1 MNQLKPQLE
10 RIDPEFGASFTVR
23 SFNSSIEGE
32 LPTWHFHPEIE
43 LAYIQDGSG
52 KRHIGSHLS
61 YYKTGDLIMIGPN
74 LPHLGFTNRFA
85 KGQKEVVVQM
95 LKDFLGKDFFNV
107 PEMKDIKVLLERSK
121 NGIRFHGNTKRRVG
135 ERLNDLVYMNNF
147 EKVTSFL
154 TILQMLATTNEY
166 TNLNAGNLAIE
177 TQVSDNDRI
186 RIVYKYV
193 NDHFKDPISLEQV
206 ASLINLTEPA
216 FCRYFKKITKK
227 TFVNFLN
234 EFRIVHAC
242 KLIAEEH
249 HTITEVCYECGFNN
263 FSHFAKNFKKITG
276 KTPTSYRKE
285 LNLLVY

>member
-1 MNQLKPQLE
+1 
-10 RIDPEFGASFTVR
+10 
-23 SFNSSIEGE
+23 
-32 LPTWHFHPEIE
+32 
-43 LAYIQDGSG
+43 
-52 KRHIGSHLS
+52 
-61 YYKTGDLIMIGPN
+61 
-74 LPHLGFTNRFA
+74 LGFTNRFA

-95 LKDFLGKDFFNV
+95 LEDFLGKNFFDV
-107 PEMKDIKVLLERSK
+107 PEMKDIKVLLERSR
-121 NGIRFHGNTKRRVG
+121 NGIRFHGNTKRSVG

-154 TILQMLATTNEY
+154 TILQLLATTNEY

-186 RIVYKYV
+186 RKVYKYV

>member
-10 RIDPEFGASFTVR
+10 KIDPKFGSSFTVR
-23 SFNSSIEGE
+23 SFDSNNENDT
-32 LPTWHFHPEIE
+32 PVWHFHPEIE
-43 LAYIQDGSG
+43 IAYIQDGSG

-61 YYKTGDLIMIGPN
+61 YYKKGDLILIGPN

-85 KGQKEVVVQM
+85 RGQKEVVVQM
-95 LKDFLGKDFFNV
+95 REDFLGKDFFDL
-107 PEMKDIKVLLERSK
+107 PEMRDIKVLFERSR
-121 NGIRFHGNTKRRVG
+121 NGIRFHGNTKRKVG

-147 EKVTSFL
+147 EKITSFL
-154 TILQMLATTNEY
+154 TILQTLAITDEY

-186 RIVYKYV
+186 KVIYRYV
-193 NDHFKDPISLEQV
+193 NENFKETITLEEV
-206 ASLINLTEPA
+206 ATLINMTVPA

-227 TFVNFLN
+227 TFINFLN
-234 EFRIVHAC
+234 EFRVVHAC

-276 KTPTSYRKE
+276 KTPSNYRKE